1 MKKSIVL
8 APAVAIALTGLGTPV
23 AFAQDAEPTE
33 TPSEATPEAAAEA
46 EEPAPAEEPKAEE
59 TTDEA
64 EEPAPKKEAEP
75 KPAEEP
81 VPEKAEK
88 DSESAP
94 DGSSE
99 SDDSEDQDAND
110 AEASTGSITTEKTTV
125 NADEVEAGFVITVK
139 NDSTTAGMSVTAT
152 AEPGGSKELTVAPG
166 AEARINVTEL
176 SADIAAL
183 RTDGG
188 TITVT
193 GTIPDDGDGQVE
205 PLNITVNADDGNE
218 TPPPGDGDEG
228 NETPPP
234 GDGDDETPP
243 PGDDE
248 DGETPP
254 PGDGDEDDDTPSPET
269 PPSEDDD
276 ADDAAALSLSISPEQ
291 ISAADFVD
299 EGKGVTIVATG
310 CEPGTEATIRVSLDG
325 SGDIDG
331 LDDVETV
338 AEDGTVSFRVW
349 GDSAGNAAAYEGTY
363 NVVVDCE
370 GEDALTGSFR
380 VGDPTPPPGDDDD
393 DDNGARP
400 GDDDD
405 DARPGDDDQ
414 DEAVARSLAIDP
426 ERISAADFVKEQAVS
441 ITATGCTPGT
451 AATLTVTPSGSSGV
465 TGHTDTQTVGEDGTV
480 TFGVR
485 GINADAPHVYAGTY
499 EVRVACEGGEDL
511 TGEFVVGDPG
521 HGGSDDSG
529 HDDGRTLP
537 RTGTELSGLAAGAA
551 LLVIGG
557 ASLLITRRRG
567 TGSTPGDI

>member
-8 APAVAIALTGLGTPV
+8 APAVALALTGLGTPV

-33 TPSEATPEAAAEA
+33 TPSETTPEEAAEA
-46 EEPAPAEEPKAEE
+46 EEPAPAEELKAEAP
-59 TTDEA
+59 TYEA
-64 EEPAPKKEAEP
+64 EEPAPKKAAEQ
-75 KPAEEP
+75 KRAEDP
-81 VPEKAEK
+81 VPEKAEQ

-94 DGSSE
+94 DSSSE
-99 SDDSEDQDAND
+99 PGDSEDQDAND
-110 AEASTGSITTEKTTV
+110 AEASTGSITTAKTTI
-125 NADEVEAGFVITVK
+125 NADEVEAGFVITVE
-139 NDSTTAGMSVTAT
+139 NNSPTAGMSVTAT
-152 AEPGGSKELTVAPG
+152 AEPGGSKDLTVAPG
-166 AEARINVTEL
+166 AIARINVTEL

-183 RTDGG
+183 RADGG

-193 GTIPDDGDGQVE
+193 GTFPDDEDGQVE
-205 PLNITVNADDGNE
+205 RLNITVNAD
-218 TPPPGDGDEG
+218 EG
-228 NETPPP
+228 NGTPSP
-234 GDGDDETPP
+234 
-243 PGDDE
+243 
-248 DGETPP
+248 
-254 PGDGDEDDDTPSPET
+254 GDEDEGDDAPGDEDEGGGTPGPEA

-299 EGKGVTIVATG
+299 KDKGVTIAASG
-310 CEPGTEATIRVSLDG
+310 CEPGTDATIRVSLDG

-331 LDDVETV
+331 LDDVETA

-349 GDSAGNAAAYEGTY
+349 GDSARNPAAYEGTY

-393 DDNGARP
+393 DDGARP

-465 TGHTDTQTVGEDGTV
+465 TGHTDTQTVGKDGTV

-485 GINADAPHVYAGTY
+485 GINADAPHVYVGTY
-499 EVRVACEGGEDL
+499 DVRVACEGGEDL
-511 TGEFVVGDPG
+511 TGEFVVGDPSR
-521 HGGSDDSG
+521 GGSDDSG
-529 HDDGRTLP
+529 HDDGRSLP

-557 ASLLITRRRG
+557 ASLLVTRRRG
-567 TGSTPGDI
+567 AGSAPGDI

>member
-1 MKKSIVL
+1 M
-8 APAVAIALTGLGTPV
+8 
-23 AFAQDAEPTE
+23 
-33 TPSEATPEAAAEA
+33 
-46 EEPAPAEEPKAEE
+46 
-59 TTDEA
+59 
-64 EEPAPKKEAEP
+64 
-75 KPAEEP
+75 
-81 VPEKAEK
+81 
-88 DSESAP
+88 
-94 DGSSE
+94 
-99 SDDSEDQDAND
+99 
-110 AEASTGSITTEKTTV
+110 
-125 NADEVEAGFVITVK
+125 
-139 NDSTTAGMSVTAT
+139 
-152 AEPGGSKELTVAPG
+152 
-166 AEARINVTEL
+166 
-176 SADIAAL
+176 
-183 RTDGG
+183 
-188 TITVT
+188 
-193 GTIPDDGDGQVE
+193 
-205 PLNITVNADDGNE
+205 
-218 TPPPGDGDEG
+218 
-228 NETPPP
+228 
-234 GDGDDETPP
+234 
-243 PGDDE
+243 
-248 DGETPP
+248 
-254 PGDGDEDDDTPSPET
+254 
-269 PPSEDDD
+269 
-276 ADDAAALSLSISPEQ
+276 
-291 ISAADFVD
+291 
-299 EGKGVTIVATG
+299 TIVATG

-331 LDDVETV
+331 LDDVEAV

-349 GDSAGNAAAYEGTY
+349 GDSAGNSAAYEGTY
-363 NVVVDCE
+363 NVIVDCE

-380 VGDPTPPPGDDDD
+380 VGDPTPTPGDDDD
-393 DDNGARP
+393 DDGARP

-521 HGGSDDSG
+521 HGGSDETG

>member
-23 AFAQDAEPTE
+23 AFAQDAKPTE
-33 TPSEATPEAAAEA
+33 TPSEATPEEVAEA
-46 EEPAPAEEPKAEE
+46 EEPAPAEKPEGEAPN
-59 TTDEA
+59 DEA
-64 EEPAPKKEAEP
+64 SEPAPKREP
-75 KPAEEP
+75 EQKPTPE
-81 VPEKAEK
+81 PEKSENTGAGQETEK
-88 DSESAP
+88 VDTEKK
-94 DGSSE
+94 
-99 SDDSEDQDAND
+99 
-110 AEASTGSITTEKTTV
+110 AEAAPSTRTLTV
-125 NADEVEAGFVITVK
+125 PDTLTADRVAEGFEISAS
-139 NDSTTAGMSVTAT
+139 NDSTTSNMEITFINTFGNSSGYRFVDMGKSETFTITDLEHLADKFR
-152 AEPGGSKELTVAPG
+152 AE
-166 AEARINVTEL
+166 
-176 SADIAAL
+176 
-183 RTDGG
+183 GG
-188 TITVT
+188 TITVR
-193 GTIPDDGDGQVE
+193 GTWLADEGDPYLEHTITVLADETASPPPGDGDDDGGE
-205 PLNITVNADDGNE
+205 K
-218 TPPPGDGDEG
+218 TPPPGDGGDG
-228 NETPPP
+228 SETPPP
-234 GDGDDETPP
+234 GDGDDVTPP
-243 PGDDE
+243 P
-248 DGETPP
+248 
-254 PGDGDEDDDTPSPET
+254 S
-269 PPSEDDD
+269 DD
-276 ADDAAALSLSISPEQ
+276 ADDAAALSLPISPEQ

-299 EGKGVTIVATG
+299 EDKGVTIVATG
-310 CEPGTEATIRVSLDG
+310 CEPGTEATIRVNLDG

-349 GDSAGNAAAYEGTY
+349 GDSAGNPAAYEGTY
-363 NVVVDCE
+363 DVVVDCE
-370 GEDALTGSFR
+370 GEDALTGSFS

-400 GDDDD
+400 GDDD

-485 GINADAPHVYAGTY
+485 GINADAPHVYVGTY

-521 HGGSDDSG
+521 RGGSDDSG

-557 ASLLITRRRG
+557 ASLIVTRRRG

>member
-33 TPSEATPEAAAEA
+33 TPSEATPEEAAES
-46 EEPAPAEEPKAEE
+46 EEPAPAESEDEAPKDEAREPAPEEKPAEKSKESEPASEEPKAPAQE
-59 TTDEA
+59 DEA
-64 EEPAPKKEAEP
+64 AAP
-75 KPAEEP
+75 
-81 VPEKAEK
+81 
-88 DSESAP
+88 
-94 DGSSE
+94 
-99 SDDSEDQDAND
+99 
-110 AEASTGSITTEKTTV
+110 STGTLTGPDTIT
-125 NADEVEAGFVITVK
+125 ADQVAAGFEISAS
-139 NDSTTAGMSVTAT
+139 NDSTTSNMKITFTNTFGNSSGYRFVDMGKSAT
-152 AEPGGSKELTVAPG
+152 YTITDLKHLADKFRAE
-166 AEARINVTEL
+166 
-176 SADIAAL
+176 
-183 RTDGG
+183 GG
-188 TITVT
+188 TITVR
-193 GTIPDDGDGQVE
+193 GTWLADEGDPYLEHTITVLADEPSTPPPGDG
-205 PLNITVNADDGNE
+205 DDGNE
-218 TPPPGDGDEG
+218 TPPPGDGDED
-228 NETPPP
+228 TPPP
-234 GDGDDETPP
+234 GDGDN
-243 PGDDE
+243 
-248 DGETPP
+248 ETPP
-254 PGDGDEDDDTPSPET
+254 PGDGDEDGETPPPGGEDQGDDTPGPEA

-291 ISAADFVD
+291 ISTADFVD
-299 EGKGVTIVATG
+299 EDKGVTIVATG

-380 VGDPTPPPGDDDD
+380 VGDPTPPTGDDD

-405 DARPGDDDQ
+405 DARPGDDDRDDS